1 MVTPGGLLVEA
12 LWEEDAA
19 GGVLEEEAGSG
30 WEGCDCCMGLPELTE
45 DAAAG
50 EVDCPC
56 CEEPPTVT
64 DAAVES
70 VADFVVAALAYDREV
85 DEVAEAGSEEVL
97 CPGGKPCFCAGKD
110 VIRLVGWI
118 QAGELVEQEVRIERI
133 LCGDVKGGRSG
144 KRLQSRIQQAN
155 SREKKVIFF

>member
-1 MVTPGGLLVEA
+1 MEDEGGVA
-12 LWEEDAA
+12 EDA
-19 GGVLEEEAGSG
+19 GGG

-85 DEVAEAGSEEVL
+85 DEDDEETGTGSEEGVL
-97 CPGGKPCFCAGKD
+97 
-110 VIRLVGWI
+110 
-118 QAGELVEQEVRIERI
+118 
-133 LCGDVKGGRSG
+133 
-144 KRLQSRIQQAN
+144 
-155 SREKKVIFF
+155 